1 MVPQKDVLPY
11 TVKDTKGST
20 EVTSKHKERQTIS
33 SSSSCY
39 WPSCCRASSSASTM
53 NNECNLISSFVAVK
67 TVDVSCLDF
76 CVGCIISVR
85 NHPDADTLY
94 VEESKYR

>member
-1 MVPQKDVLPY
+1 MVPPKDVLPY

-20 EVTSKHKERQTIS
+20 EVTSKHKERQAIS

-39 WPSCCRASSSASTM
+39 RASSSASTM

-76 CVGCIISVR
+76 CVGRIISVR
-85 NHPDADTLY
+85 NHPNADTLY